1 MNKNMIWI
9 FGISMVVVCELI
21 ADVIA
26 KEYSLKG
33 HWYLWVAAIVAY
45 IITNTFWLWSIR
57 NGSGLARGALI
68 FSVCS
73 AVGASII
80 GIYFYGETTNKIQI
94 IGMILGVLSLILIFW
109 E

>member
-1 MNKNMIWI
+1 MIWI
-9 FGISMVVVCELI
+9 FAIIMVVIFELL
-21 ADVIA
+21 ADILA

-33 HWYLWVAAIVAY
+33 SWYIWAAAIAAY
-45 IITNTFWLWSIR
+45 IITNVFWLWSIKS
-57 NGSGLARGALI
+57 GSGLARGALI

-80 GIYFYGETTNKIQI
+80 GIYFYGESTNKVQI
-94 IGMILGVLSLILIFW
+94 AGILLGIVSLGLIFW